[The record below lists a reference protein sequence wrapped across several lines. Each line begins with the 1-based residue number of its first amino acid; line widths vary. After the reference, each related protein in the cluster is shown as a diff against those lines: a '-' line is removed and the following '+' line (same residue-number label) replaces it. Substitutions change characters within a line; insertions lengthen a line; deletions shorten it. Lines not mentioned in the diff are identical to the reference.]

1 MPFSVWFN
9 HIQII
14 SRPVTITSDY
24 LFTEDNITDNNNSVN
39 NNILWS
45 WSGTKK
51 NLGIIWVTEYLKK
64 SFLIF
69 WNITFQNHLVSACVP
84 KSAWQVF
91 PLPRHFFS
99 YLCVVTPW
107 HTFSFN
113 LFKCSHSLAFIVQ
126 QIVYFWINIMWHK
139 REKSLMR
146 KRHHGKTLSHHSC
159 EVAERAS

>member
-51 NLGIIWVTEYLKK
+51 QLRYHLGYWISWEKLSNFLKYYLSKPLGISMCTKVCMT
-64 SFLIF
+64 S
-69 WNITFQNHLVSACVP
+69 VS
-84 KSAWQVF
+84 SH
-91 PLPRHFFS
+91 HFFS

-146 KRHHGKTLSHHSC
+146 QRHHGKTLSQHSC